1 MTEELVAVQR
11 ADVYKG
17 GQLAATLTRIPDGVS
32 FSYTAEW
39 VKTAGRPVATTLPV
53 TATPVVTAGGAVPA
67 YFAGLLPEGRRLSA
81 LRRTVKTSADDEL
94 SLLLAIGSDPV
105 GDVQVV
111 PEGSAPDRAAARVA
125 VSSFEDTDFSE
136 LLRSF

>member
-39 VKTAGRPVATTLPV
+39 VKNAGRPVATTLPYL
-53 TATPVVTAGGAVPA
+53 AV
-67 YFAGLLPEGRRLSA
+67 
-81 LRRTVKTSADDEL
+81 
-94 SLLLAIGSDPV
+94 
-105 GDVQVV
+105 Q
-111 PEGSAPDRAAARVA
+111 
-125 VSSFEDTDFSE
+125 
-136 LLRSF
+136 